1 MAVLVSICLI
11 IVLLLALIVLSGFG
25 PGGIA
30 AGSFAAK
37 LMSILAPIKSGSL
50 VAILQSL
57 GAAGIFSPLRMD
69 SCDISHLYLFSVLP
83 LLPLKEGW
91 TYPIDNM

>member
-50 VAILQSL
+50 VAVPRCCRNLQS
-57 GAAGIFSPLRMD
+57 LRMD